1 MIVKAKDEQLQPLQ
15 SDHQNSWQLH
25 FDILAATCQPGNN
38 TLNVLY
44 RCDAH

>member
-25 FDILAATCQPGNN
+25 LYILAANLPAWQQHVECLVP
-38 TLNVLY
+38 L
-44 RCDAH
+44 